1 MEKPTGGKIDK
12 IFEMAALDAM
22 GFSQAVSGQ
31 VSNHKVKYE
40 EIRDTIRAEAAKE
53 FGRLLG
59 QSIASKLLDLR

>member
-1 MEKPTGGKIDK
+1 
-12 IFEMAALDAM
+12 MAALDAM
-22 GFSQAVSGQ
+22 GFSQGEIAAYCGKSSQAVSGQ

-59 QSIASKLLDLR
+59 QSIASELLD